1 MSGVRK
7 KLKAKNDKSSGQ
19 WAVGS
24 RQQKTR
30 IKAKDLTACSGP
42 LAVGIN
48 KWKVERK
55 KIKN

>member
-30 IKAKDLTACSGP
+30 IKAKDLTACSGQ

-55 KIKN
+55 NK

>member
-1 MSGVRK
+1 MSGVRCQVSEK

-19 WAVGS
+19 WAVS
-24 RQQKTR
+24 
-30 IKAKDLTACSGP
+30 SGP

-55 KIKN
+55 NK